1 MERFKTLFLLGRPA
15 AGKSEVIDFLK
26 KTPPPE
32 RLARFH
38 VGEFRE
44 FDDFPYIWERFE
56 DDMLLEKVG
65 LERVWTTS
73 DLYFK
78 DERLWDFFIEKLNLA
93 YGKALRDEPDF
104 HEKKTAVVEFSRGGK
119 RGWRHA
125 FHEVVSPDLL
135 EGSAVLYIHVT
146 YEESVR
152 KNRRRFNPEK
162 PDSILE
168 HGLPDE
174 KMERLYKVSDWEEF
188 TAGDPEVL
196 TIQGIRVPYVVLNN
210 MPEVTDDPAKL
221 GPALEREL
229 GRLWEIRSRV
239 L

>member
-1 MERFKTLFLLGRPA
+1 MDRFKTLFLLGRPA

-26 KTPPPE
+26 KTPVPE
-32 RLARFH
+32 RLEKYH
-38 VGEFRE
+38 IGEFKE

-65 LERVWTTS
+65 MERVWTTP

-78 DERLWDFFIEKLNLA
+78 DERLWDFFLEKLNLA
-93 YGKALRDEPDF
+93 YSKALRDDPRF
-104 HEKKTAVVEFSRGGK
+104 HEEKTAVVEFSRGGE

-125 FHEVVSPDLL
+125 FHDVVSKDLL
-135 EGSAVLYIHVT
+135 EGAAILYIHVT

-152 KNRRRFNPEK
+152 KNRRRFNPER

-174 KMERLYKVSDWEEF
+174 KMERLYKLSDWEEF
-188 TAGDPEVL
+188 SAPHPEVL
-196 TIQGIRVPYVVLNN
+196 EIQGIPVPYVVLNN

-229 GRLWEIRSRV
+229 GRLWKIRSRV
-239 L
+239 